1 MKDAKRK
8 KLKAAGWR
16 TGSADTFL
24 KLSKDESQQVAERL
38 TPPQEGLT
46 WVAVPDDAV
55 TTHAIWHSTRS
66 PVRLGGMAN
75 VVSPETILTLCG
87 TALPR
92 QQISRTAQT
101 RPELSYARFCM
112 CCEQGLRIP
121 DGWTLE
127 PFERQ
132 PDYALLSTPSPRR
145 YMATIDFR
153 ARGVRSGYSVSGR
166 FVGEEW
172 NKRRK
177 KPSGRGWKQ
186 ALVDDAIAHLQEV
199 LR

>member
-8 KLKAAGWR
+8 KLKAAGR
-16 TGSADTFL
+16 RAGSADDSLELT
-24 KLSKDESQQVAERL
+24 KDASRQVTESMPLA
-38 TPPQEGLT
+38 
-46 WVAVPDDAV
+46 
-55 TTHAIWHSTRS
+55 
-66 PVRLGGMAN
+66 
-75 VVSPETILTLCG
+75 
-87 TALPR
+87 PR
-92 QQISRTAQT
+92 AD
-101 RPELSYARFCM
+101 
-112 CCEQGLRIP
+112 GLRIP
-121 DGWTLE
+121 DGWALE

-153 ARGVRSGYSVSGR
+153 ARGIRSGYSVSGR